1 MLKYLGFRLLAI
13 IPLMLAV
20 AVISFGLVGLLELR
34 GNVAHEILQEGA
46 ADPEAV
52 AAVEAELGL
61 DEPLPV
67 RFGSWLGDIARG
79 DLGNSLLR
87 PNVTVTELINER
99 IWPTLSIVAAG
110 LLIGGTS
117 GIGFGLLSGL
127 NPGGRLDRILSATS
141 AVMIASPGFVI
152 GMLLVIY
159 FAVELGWF
167 NPTGYSWPG
176 EDGWWEWLKSI
187 VLPGAALALPIV
199 AVVQRQLRSS
209 MSNALQSRYVLAARA
224 RGVPTHTVI
233 RRHAMRN
240 AMIPTVTV
248 IGFQAAGA
256 IGVAVAIEQVFAIP
270 GIGSL
275 IVQSVSQR
283 DITVVQGTLL
293 VAAFVVAIV
302 NLLVDLT
309 YGWLNP
315 RIRLS

>member
-1 MLKYLGFRLLAI
+1 
-13 IPLMLAV
+13 
-20 AVISFGLVGLLELR
+20 VISFALVGLLELR
-34 GNVAHEILQEGA
+34 GNVAQEILQEGA
-46 ADPEAV
+46 ADPDAV
-52 AAVEAELGL
+52 AVVEAELGL

-99 IWPTLSIVAAG
+99 IWPTLSIVAMG
-110 LLIGGTS
+110 LLIGGTV

-127 NPGGRLDRILSATS
+127 KPGGRLDRALSMTS
-141 AVMIASPGFVI
+141 AVMIATPGFVI

-159 FAVELGWF
+159 FAVRLDWF
-167 NPTGYSWPG
+167 HPTGYSWPA

-187 VLPGAALALPIV
+187 VLPGTALA
-199 AVVQRQLRSS
+199 
-209 MSNALQSRYVLAARA
+209 RYVLAARA
-224 RGVPTHTVI
+224 RGVPTHTVV

-248 IGFQAAGA
+248 LGFQAAGA
-256 IGVAVAIEQVFAIP
+256 IGLAVAIEQVFAIP

-275 IVQSVSQR
+275 IVQSVTQR

-293 VAAFVVAIV
+293 VAAFVVAVV